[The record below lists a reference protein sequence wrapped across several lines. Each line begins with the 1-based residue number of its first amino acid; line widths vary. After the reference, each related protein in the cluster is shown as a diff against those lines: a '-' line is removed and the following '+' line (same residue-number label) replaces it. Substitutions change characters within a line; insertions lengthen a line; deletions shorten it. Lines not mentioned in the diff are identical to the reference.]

1 MDLLTTC
8 PECGLRCYVPA
19 DTRSLE
25 CHSCGCTYDPYDDE
39 ECPFDDA
46 PDYGGSFD
54 GFNVY
59 SDADP
64 GL

>member
-1 MDLLTTC
+1 MDLLTAC
-8 PECGLRCYVPA
+8 PDCGLRCYVPK
-19 DTRSLE
+19 DTTNVE
-25 CHSCGCTYDPYDDE
+25 CSSCGCSYDPWDDE
-39 ECPFDDA
+39 ECDFDTE

-59 SDADP
+59 SDADT